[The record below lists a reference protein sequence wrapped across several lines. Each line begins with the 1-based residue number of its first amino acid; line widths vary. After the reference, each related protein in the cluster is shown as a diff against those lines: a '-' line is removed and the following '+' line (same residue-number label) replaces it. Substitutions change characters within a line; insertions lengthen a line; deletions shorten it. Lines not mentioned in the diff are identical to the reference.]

1 MRIYWGPIVGSDK
14 YRVQAGD
21 AVVEC
26 DNAYEA
32 EQEALRRAPRPD
44 RALRVTFQPDPVKA
58 PAPKAKA
65 APVAKTAPA
74 PVAGMVEALAGN
86 AKATIAAIRAGDHDA
101 HLDVLAS
108 AEAADKDRKSVLAA
122 IAARQE

>member
-21 AVVEC
+21 AVIEC
-26 DNAYEA
+26 ASAHEA

-44 RALRVTFQPDPVKA
+44 RALRVTFQPDPA
-58 PAPKAKA
+58 DTPAPKA
-65 APVAKTAPA
+65 APVAKVASA
-74 PVAGMVEALAGN
+74 PVADMVEALAPN
-86 AKATIAAIRAGDHDA
+86 AKKTIAAIRAGDHDA
-101 HLDVLAS
+101 FLEGLKA
-108 AEAADKDRKSVLAA
+108 AEAADKNRKSVLAA